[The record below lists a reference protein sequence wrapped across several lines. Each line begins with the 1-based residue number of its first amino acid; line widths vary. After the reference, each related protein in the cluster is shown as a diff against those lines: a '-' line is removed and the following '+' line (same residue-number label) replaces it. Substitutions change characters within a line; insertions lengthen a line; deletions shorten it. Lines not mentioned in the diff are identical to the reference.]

1 MIDIVLLLLMLM
13 AFGLWRDQ
21 EAMRE
26 EPPINR
32 WFSYGMMAVSL
43 GILLYTMLSPQL
55 FYPSEWLGKVLR
67 PLVPFP

>member
-1 MIDIVLLLLMLM
+1 MIEIVLLLMMLM
-13 AFGLWRDQ
+13 AFSVWRDQ

-43 GILLYTMLSPQL
+43 GILLYTMLSAQV